1 MRAVYVISFACVSVI
16 GYGILISDASAGVHY
31 FGCFL
36 VAAGL
41 YVCVGIP
48 LTWLPNNCPRYGKR
62 AVASGLQLTLGNGA
76 GIMAPFVYPTA
87 QGPRYIEGHAI
98 TLSMVGYAGL
108 VYCFFWWYFRR
119 QNARREAG
127 MEDWKIEGMGEEE
140 VMEMGDRS
148 PRYRYTI

>member
-1 MRAVYVISFACVSVI
+1 
-16 GYGILISDASAGVHY
+16 
-31 FGCFL
+31 
-36 VAAGL
+36 
-41 YVCVGIP
+41 
-48 LTWLPNNCPRYGKR
+48 
-62 AVASGLQLTLGNGA
+62 
-76 GIMAPFVYPTA
+76 
-87 QGPRYIEGHAI
+87 
-98 TLSMVGYAGL
+98 MVGYAGL